1 MFSPAKSS
9 SAAVN
14 LSGTQDPSRS
24 KNIVKPL
31 ALSVQLVGKAF
42 AAGMALLSKTS
53 ESQENRQ
60 LNSQEKRVVFFFGGK
75 GKGKHS
81 LAFSRTLIFLQSLAQ
96 KFFAVSTVPKVEPHL
111 GFQI

>member
-14 LSGTQDPSRS
+14 LSGTQDPSRN

-60 LNSQEKRVVFFFGGK
+60 LNSQEKSGVFFGGK